1 MKNQRNLPKKRK
13 KRQEGGEKKERK
25 RERRKRKERKEES
38 EGHYSV
44 EEPATPIEEKSPQRS
59 QPARPSSIEDEGLDQ
74 QGLKPAPKPVAS
86 HPVFPRLLPPP
97 PPPRR
102 PRSPSHPPPD
112 RKGGRG
118 GQGAYWQGRPRSRSP
133 AKRPRGSKE
142 PNTAREG
149 SIVKQVDTTRSN
161 GAQSQAKSKRP
172 CQASSQPSSTQ
183 EGGGTSAS
191 LPSTRSS
198 PSRRGSSWASGA
210 MVERGRGALDA
221 CPRGGVRKGDERR
234 VPRDHLLYGPGQP
247 GRSDQRG
254 HDRKRRR
261 SPSRQPTPT
270 TSEALL
276 RFYSGRPDIVLHCH
290 RCTEE
295 CTGEVVADDLV
306 HVQKARL
313 MKGQSEEEPWV
324 RNLLKADPNE
334 EDELRDLRARD
345 ALRLSADVEVAKGKK
360 PDEPEKDAGS
370 KKKDKKK
377 SKGKKKK
384 KKKAKKSSSAS
395 AKSSKKARKSKAEV
409 QQKKEVSVSSSS
421 SSVGDDGK
429 RPRSASQKSLLSLYR
444 GTGLDPRE
452 RVRKRVARRARKR
465 AKHAK
470 ADRSSSS
477 SRSGSEGETSIE
489 EDPEDVELFEAD
501 SRLKKLSDAFP
512 GALCCLSVKMMRQNL
527 LQSIGEDARPA
538 GVQPVCLSYYRQQL
552 QKRAMGPTQRE
563 LVTLS
568 AALDWLLKGHP
579 ARAAD
584 LMRQRL
590 KSIESVLS
598 GAHWSVAQRME
609 IAPQE
614 GLFLAAAQE
623 LPAAQ
628 KDAYSE
634 SKVRHLAGLPDG
646 RKGKGKSKEK
656 ERERYDHPKGKGK
669 SKGSGKADRTKA
681 KEDTTK

>member
-1 MKNQRNLPKKRK
+1 
-13 KRQEGGEKKERK
+13 
-25 RERRKRKERKEES
+25 
-38 EGHYSV
+38 
-44 EEPATPIEEKSPQRS
+44 
-59 QPARPSSIEDEGLDQ
+59 
-74 QGLKPAPKPVAS
+74 
-86 HPVFPRLLPPP
+86 
-97 PPPRR
+97 
-102 PRSPSHPPPD
+102 
-112 RKGGRG
+112 
-118 GQGAYWQGRPRSRSP
+118 
-133 AKRPRGSKE
+133 
-142 PNTAREG
+142 
-149 SIVKQVDTTRSN
+149 
-161 GAQSQAKSKRP
+161 
-172 CQASSQPSSTQ
+172 
-183 EGGGTSAS
+183 
-191 LPSTRSS
+191 
-198 PSRRGSSWASGA
+198 
-210 MVERGRGALDA
+210 MVERGRGALDHVPVEEFGKGMSVVFPEITYFMA
-221 CPRGGVRKGDERR
+221 PASLAGVIKGVTIESGT
-234 VPRDHLLYGPGQP
+234 VHLLVE
-247 GRSDQRG
+247 
-254 HDRKRRR
+254 
-261 SPSRQPTPT
+261 PTGT

-276 RFYSGRPDIVLHCH
+276 RFYSGRPDIVLRCH

-313 MKGQSEEEPWV
+313 MKGRSEEEPWV

-384 KKKAKKSSSAS
+384 NKKAKKSSSAS

-470 ADRSSSS
+470 ADHSSSS

-489 EDPEDVELFEAD
+489 EDPEDAELFEAD

-512 GALCCLSVKMMRQNL
+512 GALCCQSVKMMRQNL

-552 QKRAMGPTQRE
+552 LKRAMGPTQRE

-584 LMRQRL
+584 LMSQRL

-598 GAHWSVAQRME
+598 GTHWSVAQRME

-614 GLFLAAAQE
+614 GLFLAAAGTVGRPKGCLQRIQSE
-623 LPAAQ
+623 ASGRIARRPEGQRQVKREGEGALRPSQGERKVEGLGQSRQDEGQGGHYEMSSCCWERAQKRGLNLDPLVDSLEDGGKSNLPDLTAGGFPLGDLAWDRVCTTKLATHVETVNDSMVAGPAALRP
-628 KDAYSE
+628 KDPADS
-634 SKVRHLAGLPDG
+634 SPMLPF
-646 RKGKGKSKEK
+646 
-656 ERERYDHPKGKGK
+656 
-669 SKGSGKADRTKA
+669 
-681 KEDTTK
+681 